1 MSPKEIISTIFKVA
15 NDLSLPF
22 CQFGLSCIIVT
33 LRQSGNSTNNFTK
46 TIIDVSKAAIARDSP
61 FWPDLISVFGKTIER
76 EIREYAEVV
85 LLSDELNPMNPC
97 TVAEETHEAKLQRY
111 LKVVDATA
119 SSIPDGGDPRIAR
132 TITDQINSIIQQ
144 VRHLDGSSAPSD
156 KDLLATLQLRTNI
169 LLQLS
174 SIHAPSFPH
183 AISIPSA
190 RTIHLTNLSNLLVCS
205 SSYFSLST
213 LEHIY
218 DIAATFTIDLT
229 TSEFSHLSKTF
240 DPMIK
245 HDSRIRFLFGF
256 GDDPGSWLHMS
267 PRHQQQPQVS
277 TGGTKTE
284 PFALRHWELL
294 QDSTPNVGAN
304 DTALSLRL
312 FGARKV

>member
-1 MSPKEIISTIFKVA
+1 MPLEEIISTIFKVA

-22 CQFGLSCIIVT
+22 CQFGLSCIVVT
-33 LRQSGNSTNNFTK
+33 LRQSENSTISFTK
-46 TIIDVSKAAIARDSP
+46 TIIDVSKAAIARDCL
-61 FWPDLISVFGKTIER
+61 FWPDLISVLDKTIGR
-76 EIREYAEVV
+76 GIREYAEVL
-85 LLSDELNPMNPC
+85 LLSDELRPMNPC
-97 TVAEETHEAKLQRY
+97 TVAEESHEAKLQRY

-119 SSIPDGGDPRIAR
+119 SSIPDMGDPRVAR
-132 TITDQINSIIQQ
+132 NIIDQINLIIQQ
-144 VRHLDGSSAPSD
+144 VQHLDSASALSD
-156 KDLLATLQLRTNI
+156 KGLLATLQLRTNI

-174 SIHAPSFPH
+174 SIHTLSFPH
-183 AISIPSA
+183 TISIPSA
-190 RTIHLTNLSNLLVCS
+190 RTIHLTNLSNLLVYS

-213 LEHIY
+213 LDHIY

-240 DPMIK
+240 DPLIK

-256 GDDPGSWLHMS
+256 RDEPGSWLHVS
-267 PRHQQQPQVS
+267 PHHQQQPQVS
-277 TGGTKTE
+277 TKTE